1 MTDTIDKLQQEELH
15 NKNSFINKVK
25 NIYGTRTHKITNSYG
40 VYDAFKYYRKHRNK
54 KSKVLITDSQYFSII
69 RLFNKGLIDLLLNN
83 KSVLFPYKMGALEI
97 RKYKTHVLLTED
109 GIKTNKPIDWE
120 STLALWYEDA
130 DSYNNKVLIR
140 RDVDEIFRILF
151 LKNKACFINKTF
163 YNLAINRAFKKL
175 VQKQILNNELE
186 AYLIK

>member
-1 MTDTIDKLQQEELH
+1 MILNIIENIEIKNLKL
-15 NKNSFINKVK
+15 
-25 NIYGTRTHKITNSYG
+25 
-40 VYDAFKYYRKHRNK
+40 
-54 KSKVLITDSQYFSII
+54 LIDSQYFSII

-151 LKNKACFINKTF
+151 LKNKA
-163 YNLAINRAFKKL
+163 KL
-175 VQKQILNNELE
+175 VL
-186 AYLIK
+186 LIKLFITSLLIGLLRN